1 VQKKL
6 LIALLGITSVTMGLT
21 GCGFGGDA
29 LTKTSTSGI
38 QSPVRLNP
46 NEFRADGV
54 SKKQVLV
61 SFKTRSTDLSAFE
74 RRNGVKVKRSLA
86 SIGSAIVTISG
97 DPETFVSKLRRDAA
111 VAYAELDRALLMD
124 DVKVNDPSRGQQYA
138 LDTVNAN
145 TAWESTMGSDKV
157 TIAIVDSG
165 LDLEHPDLKGKLVA
179 GYNAVAPGE
188 APKDDVGHGTHV
200 AGIAAAST
208 NNGLGIA
215 GLAAN
220 SKLMP
225 VKVLGDGTGSAASVS
240 DGIIWAADHGADVI
254 NMSLGFYDENE
265 TLGKA
270 VAYALSK
277 NVVVVATMGNNNIER
292 KRFPAAFPGV
302 IAVGSTA
309 KGDTRST
316 FSNFGDWMS
325 VSAPGTDILSTFPRY
340 PVSIN
345 GSQSGYASLSGTS
358 MAAPLVAGLCGLV
371 RSQHPG
377 MAPAEVKKL
386 LETSAADLGDKG
398 YDKYFGNGRIDA
410 FQAVSK

>member
-1 VQKKL
+1 MQKKL

-29 LTKTSTSGI
+29 LTKTSTSSV
-38 QSPVRLNP
+38 QSPSRLNP

-61 SFKTRSTDLSAFE
+61 SFNVRTPDFSTFE
-74 RRNGVKVKRSLA
+74 KRNGVKVKRSLS
-86 SIGSAIVTISG
+86 SINSAVVSITG
-97 DPETFVSKLRRDAA
+97 DPEAVVSKLRRDSW
-111 VAYAELDRALLMD
+111 VASAELDRALLMD
-124 DVKVNDPSRGQQYA
+124 DVKVNDTSRGQQYA
-138 LDTVNAN
+138 LDTVKADA
-145 TAWESTMGSDKV
+145 AWDKTMGSEKV

-165 LDLEHPDLKGKLVA
+165 LDLDHPDLKDKLVA
-179 GYNAVAPGE
+179 GYNSVTPGQ

-208 NNGLGIA
+208 NNGLGVA

-220 SKLMP
+220 SKIMP
-225 VKVLGDGTGSAASVS
+225 VKVLGDGTGSAGTVA

-277 NVVVVATMGNNNIER
+277 NVVIVATMGNNNIEK
-292 KRFPAAFPGV
+292 KRYPAAFPGV
-302 IAVGSTA
+302 IAVGSTDKA
-309 KGDTRST
+309 DNKST

-340 PVSIN
+340 GVTI
-345 GSQSGYASLSGTS
+345 GGGKDGYASLSGTS

-371 RSQHPG
+371 RSQHVG
-377 MAPAEVKKL
+377 MAPADVKKL
-386 LETSAADLGDKG
+386 LETTAQDKG
-398 YDKYFGNGRIDA
+398 GAGFDKYFGNGRIDA